1 MSWTTFGS
9 SDTCLFSKHTLRH
22 VSNAS
27 KQATAQYCC
36 HSFGWQEE
44 GRKRVQ
50 QLKLATH
57 GVSPKKH
64 WQLWS
69 SCPYAPLYPR
79 GKCRIF
85 VKIRNIFTSQPTLQ
99 SRKTV
104 FYLYSR
110 RVSIYCPR
118 VTRKALGTG
127 GWRQCQV
134 CTADRAAG
142 LDASFSSPSRPTVL
156 GRHSLQCKYS
166 SCPHFQMRLG

>member
-1 MSWTTFGS
+1 MSWTTFGR
-9 SDTCLFSKHTLRH
+9 SDTCLLSKHTLRH

-104 FYLYSR
+104 F
-110 RVSIYCPR
+110 
-118 VTRKALGTG
+118 T
-127 GWRQCQV
+127 
-134 CTADRAAG
+134 CTAAELASTAHEWQGKPWALVDGDSVRCVLLTEQQGLMRVFLVQAG
-142 LDASFSSPSRPTVL
+142 PQS
-156 GRHSLQCKYS
+156 
-166 SCPHFQMRLG
+166 